1 MQVCSTV
8 RVLVT
13 LSLGC
18 LTKLRTVDGGHR
30 AIKYTRF
37 EAPRCDTLSLAYKRV
52 IGCAELEKKFTPK
65 ELTSWYFPLWSSSI
79 HPILTRESDSLV
91 RDTHRI

>member
-8 RVLVT
+8 RGLVT
-13 LSLGC
+13 LTLGY

-37 EAPRCDTLSLAYKRV
+37 EAPRCDTVSSAYERV
-52 IGCAELEKKFTPK
+52 IGYTGLGERSIPK
-65 ELTSWYFPLWSSSI
+65 ELTSWY
-79 HPILTRESDSLV
+79 DSFGA
-91 RDTHRI
+91 R